1 MILCLTSYALTD
13 TNHEWL
19 FILQFNNVGMCQILW
34 CPKKHMHPY
43 FTPFLSMRVRNCRL
57 VSLHSLTT
65 ALMCLAYTVN
75 TFTLHLV
82 AVGLNRLKFSIGIKI
97 RPGMTRPRKALQRGH
112 LPMDEQDFMLKSLSN
127 SEQHPVSIRQCEL
140 TLSPRQGSLVIH
152 SSTMSK

>member
-34 CPKKHMHPY
+34 CPKKH
-43 FTPFLSMRVRNCRL
+43 
-57 VSLHSLTT
+57 
-65 ALMCLAYTVN
+65 
-75 TFTLHLV
+75 
-82 AVGLNRLKFSIGIKI
+82 I
-97 RPGMTRPRKALQRGH
+97 
-112 LPMDEQDFMLKSLSN
+112 DFMLRSLSN

-140 TLSPRQGSLVIH
+140 TLSPTQGSLVIH